1 MLSVRAL
8 FDTLVRRATS
18 DDGFTLAE
26 LLMGILLSV
35 LVVAIA
41 TTVFTSA
48 VQTQP
53 GLNKRDQAISN
64 ARVTMERLVRELRQG
79 STVFSGTS
87 TSLSFL
93 TYFHS
98 ATCGGQPSQ
107 TAISC
112 RVTYNCAAGSC
123 TRAEAQPDGTNPG
136 AAATA
141 VSGLSNSIVFDYSPA
156 TGAPKYVGATFTFPG
171 QNGDDAITVSD
182 GAALRNPTS

>member
-1 MLSVRAL
+1 MLSVRVL
-8 FDTLVRRATS
+8 FDRLVRRALRE
-18 DDGFTLAE
+18 DGFTLAE

-35 LVVAIA
+35 LIVAIA

-79 STVFSGTS
+79 STVFSASS
-87 TSLSFL
+87 TNLSFL
-93 TYFHS
+93 TYVHS
-98 ATCGGQPSQ
+98 ATCGGVPSQ

-112 RVTYNCAAGSC
+112 RVTYTCTAGSC
-123 TRAEAQPDGTNPG
+123 SRVEARPDGTNPG
-136 AAATA
+136 TAATA
-141 VSGLSNSIVFDYSPA
+141 VSGLSNTIVFDYSPA
-156 TGAPKYVGATFTFPG
+156 SGTPKYVGATFTFPG